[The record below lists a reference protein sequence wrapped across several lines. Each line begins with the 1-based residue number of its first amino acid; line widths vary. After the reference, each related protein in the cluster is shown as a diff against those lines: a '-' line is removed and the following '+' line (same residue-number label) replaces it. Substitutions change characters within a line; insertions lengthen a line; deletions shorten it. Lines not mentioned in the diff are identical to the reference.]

1 MSVNNQWTYYEQPQ
15 PNNTHNR
22 QPPQQAPANP
32 TPLPPQP
39 ARYNTNSS
47 MSSSTFGSLT
57 RTRQSQFCGVYPLQT
72 M

>member
-1 MSVNNQWTYYEQPQ
+1 MSMNNQWTYYEQQ
-15 PNNTHNR
+15 SNTHNR
-22 QPPQQAPANP
+22 QPIPQQPPTNP

-39 ARYNTNSS
+39 TRYNTNSS